1 MFTDYATSGGGV
13 ILGTEKIAQ
22 PKGKQAVVHTEDS
35 PILYQRN
42 GPIAQITLNRPAVL
56 NAIDMNMV
64 TMLQAHLYEASQDP
78 TVRVVLLTGQGRGF
92 CAGGDLRFARAMNPE
107 QPSGSFLALT
117 AVLHHC
123 IAEIRTMPK
132 PVIAA
137 INGPAAGA
145 GLFLALACDL
155 RIMSDSAYLKQSN
168 TSYGLSI
175 PAGGTFL
182 LPRLL
187 GLGLALE
194 IAMLDEPISAQRAL
208 ALGLVTKLTSDE
220 TLMEDAQGLATQL
233 AHRAGDALG
242 RTKQLINGAFDQTLE
257 EQLCLERQ
265 AVAASANTAE
275 GREGVAAFLE
285 KRQPNF
291 MAALR

>member
-13 ILGTEKIAQ
+13 VMRTEKIAP
-22 PKGKQAVVHTEDS
+22 PKGKQTVVHGEDS

-42 GPIAQITLNRPAVL
+42 GSTAQITLNRPAVL

-64 TMLQAHLYEASQDP
+64 TMLQAHLYDASQDT
-78 TVRVVLLTGQGRGF
+78 TVRAVLLTGQGRAF

-107 QPSGSFLALT
+107 QPGGSFLALT
-117 AVLHHC
+117 AVLHNC

-155 RIMSDSAYLKQSN
+155 RIMAESAYLKQSN

-194 IAMLDEPISAQRAL
+194 IAMLDEPIAAQRAL
-208 ALGLVTKLTSDE
+208 ALGLVTKLTSDGA
-220 TLMEDAQGLATQL
+220 LMEDAHGLATQL

-242 RTKQLINGAFDQTLE
+242 RTKQLINGAFDHTLE

-285 KRQPNF
+285 KRQPDF

>member
-1 MFTDYATSGGGV
+1 MFTDYEATSGGGIARTV
-13 ILGTEKIAQ
+13 ENAQ
-22 PKGKQAVVHTEDS
+22 PKRKKASLAEGLDS
-35 PILYQRN
+35 PIDYQRN
-42 GPIAQITLNRPAVL
+42 GDIAQITLNRPTVL

-64 TMLQAHLYEASQDP
+64 TMLQAQLYAVGQDK
-78 TVRVVLLTGQGRGF
+78 TVRAVLLTGQGRGF

-107 QPSGSFLALT
+107 QPGGSFLALT
-117 AVLHHC
+117 GVLHNC
-123 IAEIRTMPK
+123 IAEIRMMPK

-155 RIMSDSAYLKQSN
+155 RIMADSAYLKQSN

-194 IAMLDEPISAQRAL
+194 IAMMDEPISAERAL
-208 ALGLVTKLTSDE
+208 TLGLVTKLAPAE
-220 TLMEDAQGLATQL
+220 TLLADAYRLAGQIAL
-233 AHRAGDALG
+233 RSSDALG
-242 RTKQLINGAFDQTLE
+242 RTKQLMNGAFEHTLE
-257 EQLCLERQ
+257 EQLQLERQ
-265 AVAASANTAE
+265 AVAASANTIE

-285 KRQPNF
+285 KRQPDF
-291 MAALR
+291 LAVR